1 MEIVSV
7 NPLDTIN
14 LPQRSRWKIIEEI
27 APAPGKLKS
36 QRFFRVRCT
45 CGSGIEKDLAYK
57 YIAHN
62 QSLSCGCIRR
72 ERGIQLGRARL
83 SPLKIGYQKYLEE
96 VRRNR
101 PPSKYA
107 PKLPTT
113 DVLIEFRKNGLSNKE
128 IASKYGSSVQAVRKR
143 LASIA
148 SGVCQETNM

>member
-1 MEIVSV
+1 MDI
-7 NPLDTIN
+7 DTIN
-14 LPQRSRWKIIEEI
+14 LSPRSRWTIIEEI

-45 CGSGIEKDLAYK
+45 CGSGIERDLAYK
-57 YIAHN
+57 YLAHH

-72 ERGIQLGRARL
+72 ERGIELGKTRL
-83 SPLKIGYQKYLEE
+83 SPLKIGYQAYLEE

-101 PPSKYA
+101 SLSKYA

-113 DVLIEFRKNGLSNKE
+113 DVLIELWENGLSNKE

-148 SGVCQETNM
+148 SGVCQETNMS